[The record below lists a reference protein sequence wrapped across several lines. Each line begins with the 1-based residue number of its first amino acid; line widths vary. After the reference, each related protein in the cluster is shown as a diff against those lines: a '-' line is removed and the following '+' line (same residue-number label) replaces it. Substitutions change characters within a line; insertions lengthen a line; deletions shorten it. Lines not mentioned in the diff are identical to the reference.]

1 MFLSPFYQWR
11 NWGSE
16 KWDQGSSPWDRKL
29 LGTDSYLGLTPT
41 VLMSCPFWGLSLGS
55 ARVFLFSP
63 VGLPSS
69 SGPTTQYVCFVFYCP
84 MCPSLTFSPIPNL
97 TGSDLAHFDQ
107 TYRILEFFFASFRE
121 RIISGSPKLLGQLS
135 DMSSCFG
142 SRQVVLL
149 NFTISPLPT
158 SHLEKGVSR
167 SVCSA
172 SALLR
177 EDRTR
182 STYTWSH
189 LLCPAQQAFMERS
202 FSARTSSRLHGGP
215 PQPS

>member
-149 NFTISPLPT
+149 NFTISPLPHFT
-158 SHLEKGVSR
+158 FR
-167 SVCSA
+167 
-172 SALLR
+172 
-177 EDRTR
+177 
-182 STYTWSH
+182 
-189 LLCPAQQAFMERS
+189 ERS
-202 FSARTSSRLHGGP
+202 
-215 PQPS
+215 